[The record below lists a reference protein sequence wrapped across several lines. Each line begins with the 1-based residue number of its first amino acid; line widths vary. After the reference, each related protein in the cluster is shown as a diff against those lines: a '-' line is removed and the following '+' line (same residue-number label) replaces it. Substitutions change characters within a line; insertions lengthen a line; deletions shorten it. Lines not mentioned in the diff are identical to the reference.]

1 MKGNILMKSIE
12 QIEKE
17 IPYGSVYTADEF
29 LEIIIHGGV
38 NEYDGF
44 GFFHDGEQ
52 ELDDKGV
59 FDLSAWEEDY
69 PYVVWYNK

>member
-1 MKGNILMKSIE
+1 MKSIE
-12 QIEKE
+12 QIKE
-17 IPYGSVYTADEF
+17 EIQYGNVYTVDEF
-29 LEIIIHGGV
+29 LELLIQDV
-38 NEYDGF
+38 VSEYDGF
-44 GFFHDGEQ
+44 GFFHDGER

>member
-1 MKGNILMKSIE
+1 MKSLE

-17 IPYGSVYTADEF
+17 IQYGNVYTTDEF
-29 LEIIIHGGV
+29 LELLIQDV
-38 NEYDGF
+38 VSEYDGF
-44 GFFHDGEQ
+44 GFFHDGER
-52 ELDDKGV
+52 ELDNKGV